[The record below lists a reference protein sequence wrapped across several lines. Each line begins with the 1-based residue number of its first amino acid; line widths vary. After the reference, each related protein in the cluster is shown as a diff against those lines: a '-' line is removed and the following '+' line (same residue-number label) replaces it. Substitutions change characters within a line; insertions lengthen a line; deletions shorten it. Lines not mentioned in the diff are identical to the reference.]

1 MYYFQLQWRSVF
13 QINPGTE
20 LMTITSYTCLPL
32 PYLKLLFL
40 RRGRNILQFYS
51 SFWGVSAIWLISNG
65 LNPTYLNFKP
75 CEQLANLSNCLT
87 RVPLR
92 YLTWIWW
99 LHIDFISWI
108 LAFEKCKIVLL
119 NSEIQSSS
127 HLAVRL

>member
-1 MYYFQLQWRSVF
+1 MKYVLLSTPVKISFSNKSRYWIDYHNFLYVSP
-13 QINPGTE
+13 I
-20 LMTITSYTCLPL
+20 TI
-32 PYLKLLFL
+32 LKITLFKKREKCPATL
-40 RRGRNILQFYS
+40 
-51 SFWGVSAIWLISNG
+51 FWGVSAIWLISNG